1 MLVGCTEN
9 IGQRGGSGIDIER
22 LERLS
27 GGYRS
32 MCQPLGEKFEV
43 AFEQKEVQL
52 SLSSDSNLDKLL

>member
-1 MLVGCTEN
+1 
-9 IGQRGGSGIDIER
+9 
-22 LERLS
+22 
-27 GGYRS
+27 